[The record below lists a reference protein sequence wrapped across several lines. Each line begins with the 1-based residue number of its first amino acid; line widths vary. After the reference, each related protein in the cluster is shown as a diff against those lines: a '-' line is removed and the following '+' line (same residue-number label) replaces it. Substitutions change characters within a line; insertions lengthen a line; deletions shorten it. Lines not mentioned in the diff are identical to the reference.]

1 MEYFFLE
8 GDGREGEETASSL
21 MWATD
26 LPQCEGSDG
35 VWGATITILC
45 LFPIY
50 KLVNSRAGE
59 KGEDG
64 VSVAS
69 VRLQS

>member
-1 MEYFFLE
+1 
-8 GDGREGEETASSL
+8 

-50 KLVNSRAGE
+50 KLANNRAGE
-59 KGEDG
+59 KGEVG

-69 VRLQS
+69 VRLQG